1 MRPRLAGLLLATFLG
16 FLPGCGGGSGG
27 GGGVT
32 DPPVTG
38 PPVGTPIPNEGWIH
52 VAEGSAITYH
62 NNPPASGP
70 HYPVWLRYQ
79 EYTTVIARGYW
90 VHNLEH
96 GAVVFLHRPDASAA
110 TVNALRDVF
119 RGLPNDPQC
128 SHPRALMAVDPLMPR
143 PVAVVAADW
152 LLEGDT
158 VDAQMIRDFVSQHR
172 NHAPENI
179 CEGGDRP

>member
-1 MRPRLAGLLLATFLG
+1 
-16 FLPGCGGGSGG
+16 
-27 GGGVT
+27 
-32 DPPVTG
+32 
-38 PPVGTPIPNEGWIH
+38 VGTPIPNEGWVH
-52 VAEGSAITYH
+52 VAEGSAITYR

-79 EYTTVIARGYW
+79 EYPGVIARGYW

-96 GAVVFLHRPDASAA
+96 GAVVFLYRPDAPAA
-110 TVNALRDVF
+110 TVTALRDVF

-128 SHPRALMAVDPLMPR
+128 GHPRALMLQDPLMPHAE
-143 PVAVVAADW
+143 AVVAADW
-152 LLEGDT
+152 LLDGET
-158 VDAQMIRDFVSQHR
+158 VDAQAIRDFVAQHR